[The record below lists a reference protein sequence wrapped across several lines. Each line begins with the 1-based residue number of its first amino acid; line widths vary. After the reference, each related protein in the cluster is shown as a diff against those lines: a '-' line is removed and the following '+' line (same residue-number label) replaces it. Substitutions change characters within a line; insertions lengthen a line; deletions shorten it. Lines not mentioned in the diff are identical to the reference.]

1 MEDVLNTTTKMDK
14 KKRGFFHKLTT
25 LFLAG
30 VFLFSAFKVG
40 TIGKEY
46 YDNRKILGQV
56 QKIFAES
63 KEIIDDPKSEIR
75 SQFNSLLEINSDIVG
90 WLEIEGTNI
99 NYPILH
105 AEDNDYYL
113 KRNYLKE
120 EARAGS
126 IYLDYRN
133 SIEEFSRNNVIYGHR
148 MKDGSMFGQLKKFL
162 DEDFFKNHSKI
173 LYDTLYESYELE
185 VFAVYKTTTD
195 FYYIQTDFTSNEEYG
210 HFLNSLKD
218 KSVYKSSSS
227 VGIEDTI
234 ITLSTCDYGVDR
246 DEGRLVVHA
255 KLIDKDKRFAK

>member
-1 MEDVLNTTTKMDK
+1 MKNCLNITTKMDSK
-14 KKRGFFHKLTT
+14 KKGFFYKLTT
-25 LFLAG
+25 LLLAG
-30 VFLFSAFKVG
+30 VFLFSAFKIG

-46 YDNRKILGQV
+46 YNNRKILGQA
-56 QKIFAES
+56 QQIFAES
-63 KEIIDDPKSEIR
+63 KELVNETIGEIR
-75 SQFNSLLEINSDIVG
+75 SQFDHLLQINSDIVG
-90 WLEIEGTNI
+90 WIEIEGTNI
-99 NYPILH
+99 NYPILQ

-133 SIEEFSRNNVIYGHR
+133 DSKEFSRNNIIYGHR

-162 DEDFFKNHSKI
+162 DEDFFENHSKI
-173 LYDTLYESYELE
+173 LYDTLYDSYELE

-195 FYYIQTDFTSNEEYG
+195 FYYIQTDFLGDEEYG
-210 HFLNSLKD
+210 EFLNSLKD
-218 KSVYKSSSS
+218 KSVYKSTSS
-227 VGIEDTI
+227 VGVEDTI

-255 KLIDKDKRFAK
+255 KLISKEPI

>member
-1 MEDVLNTTTKMDK
+1 MKNSLNTTTKMDK
-14 KKRGFFHKLTT
+14 KKKGFFHKLTT

-46 YDNRKILGQV
+46 YDNRKILGQA
-56 QKIFAES
+56 QKIFAKS
-63 KEIIDDPKSEIR
+63 KEVVDETQGETR
-75 SQFNSLLEINSDIVG
+75 SQFDSLLQINSDIVG

-99 NYPILH
+99 NYPILQ
-105 AEDNDYYL
+105 AEDNEYYL
-113 KRNYLKE
+113 ERNYLKE

-133 SIEEFSRNNVIYGHR
+133 NIEEFSRNNIIYGHR

-162 DEDFFKNHSKI
+162 DEDFFKNYSKI

-195 FYYIQTDFTSNEEYG
+195 FDYIQTDFTSDEEYG
-210 HFLNSLKD
+210 QFLNLLKD
-218 KSVYKSSSS
+218 KSVYKSSSP

-255 KLIDKDKRFAK
+255 KLISKESI